1 MSVPKKGVLT
11 PGTNFLSEG
20 GIVMKRILVLLTL
33 LVFVATATAVFARD
47 PSQEKQLAPQIN
59 CCFQDGQCLKTRE
72 DNCALKKGKVVSDCK
87 DCPGVWGKS
96 EKK

>member
-1 MSVPKKGVLT
+1 
-11 PGTNFLSEG
+11 
-20 GIVMKRILVLLTL
+20 MKRILVLLTL
-33 LVFVATATAVFARD
+33 LVFVATATVVFARD

-72 DNCALKKGKVVSDCK
+72 DNCSLKKGKVVSDCK
-87 DCPGVWGKS
+87 DCPGVWGKG